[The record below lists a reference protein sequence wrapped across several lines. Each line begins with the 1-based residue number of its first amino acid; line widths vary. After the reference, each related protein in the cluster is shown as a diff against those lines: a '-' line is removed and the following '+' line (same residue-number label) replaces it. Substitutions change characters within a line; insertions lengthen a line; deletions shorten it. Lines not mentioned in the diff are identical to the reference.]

1 MAPSQQLN
9 NPKICKRPANAPIRL
24 RVCAGRP
31 EAPLVAHTAQLEIS
45 RRGSYVNTH
54 VRFISDS
61 RKENTMNMNTN
72 TVLTKKIRTIN

>member
-1 MAPSQQLN
+1 MQATS
-9 NPKICKRPANAPIRL
+9 NAPIRL

-54 VRFISDS
+54 VLLILDS

-72 TVLTKKIRTIN
+72 TVLTKKNMF